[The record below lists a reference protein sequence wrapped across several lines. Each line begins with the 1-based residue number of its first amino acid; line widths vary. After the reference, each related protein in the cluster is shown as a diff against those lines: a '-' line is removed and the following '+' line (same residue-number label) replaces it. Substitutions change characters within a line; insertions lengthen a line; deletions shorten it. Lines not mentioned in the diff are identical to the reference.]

1 MSVYFRHW
9 LLLLLQEQELALVLQ
24 HWHYGPGGLGWPPLQ
39 GSFAA
44 VSSAWLGQG
53 LQMLLLLLQK
63 RPQLLLVL

>member
-1 MSVYFRHW
+1 MSVYCRRW

-24 HWHYGPGGLGWPPLQ
+24 HWHYGLGGLGWPPLQ

-44 VSSAWLGQG
+44 VSSAWLAQG
-53 LQMLLLLLQK
+53 LQMLLWLLQE